1 MEKLTIKKVKPQL
14 PERTSV
20 LMRVMQDDYLKIK
33 EVSIATGLPMTQV
46 ITLLVDYAIDNL
58 EIKED

>member
-1 MEKLTIKKVKPQL
+1 MSKLTIQKIKPQL

-33 EVSIATGLPMTQV
+33 EVSIATGLPMTKV